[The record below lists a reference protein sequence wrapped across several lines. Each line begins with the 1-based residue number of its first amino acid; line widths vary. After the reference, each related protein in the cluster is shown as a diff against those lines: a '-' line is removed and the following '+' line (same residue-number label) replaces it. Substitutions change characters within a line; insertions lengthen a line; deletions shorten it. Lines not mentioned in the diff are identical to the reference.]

1 MYFDFIDFS
10 NNSIIEI
17 VKTQLNPSFYIIIKP
32 PELTKPCQNLFILK
46 VDRRA
51 PWLNIVHTL

>member
-1 MYFDFIDFS
+1 MYFGFIDFY

-17 VKTQLNPSFYIIIKP
+17 KKKQMNPSFYIIIKP

-46 VDRRA
+46 VDCRA